1 MGIKFVK
8 KTIGDCFDLING
20 YAFKSNE
27 FISSGNPVIKI
38 KNIKAGYFSEHE
50 FSYVDDNFLITKTE
64 KIVQESDL
72 LISMTGNRH
81 DGTPET
87 WVGKIALFPY
97 KKINNFFLNQRVGA
111 LRVKDNAKI
120 NPIYASYVL
129 SSWEYQQWFIAIAT
143 SSGGQANLSPK
154 QILETEF
161 VFPDKNIQDLIANIL
176 SSFDKKITLNRQINQ
191 TLEQMAQTL
200 FKSWF
205 VDFDPVIDNALD
217 AGNDIPDT
225 LQERA
230 EQRRLL
236 RAKADF
242 KPLPAETRAL
252 FPSEFEESELGW
264 VPKGWE
270 VGSLLELIDIKH
282 GFAFKGEF
290 FTESETPDIL
300 LTPGNVKIGGGF
312 KSDKYKYYSGP
323 VPSEYVFDSDDLF
336 VSMTDLSKISDT
348 LGYAARVPFC
358 SQTNFLHNQRLGKV
372 IFKKHPAAK
381 KEFIYQILIS
391 DRYRNTVLGSAT
403 GTTVKH
409 TSPSKILEHRCC
421 YSLVGRV
428 EQEFDLIV
436 NGLFQRISL
445 NDKNMDVLTKT
456 RDVLLPKLISGELAL
471 DALPEAHELVEAR

>member
-1 MGIKFVK
+1 MREIILRFP
-8 KTIGDCFDLING
+8 
-20 YAFKSNE
+20 
-27 FISSGNPVIKI
+27 FIDIQK
-38 KNIKAGYFSEHE
+38 
-50 FSYVDDNFLITKTE
+50 
-64 KIVQESDL
+64 
-72 LISMTGNRH
+72 
-81 DGTPET
+81 
-87 WVGKIALFPY
+87 KIAAHL
-97 KKINNFFLNQRVGA
+97 K
-111 LRVKDNAKI
+111 
-120 NPIYASYVL
+120 
-129 SSWEYQQWFIAIAT
+129 AID
-143 SSGGQANLSPK
+143 QK
-154 QILETEF
+154 M
-161 VFPDKNIQDLIANIL
+161 
-176 SSFDKKITLNRQINQ
+176 TLNRQINQ

-236 RAKADF
+236 RAKTDF

-252 FPSEFEESELGW
+252 FPSEFEETELGW

-270 VGSLLELIDIKH
+270 VGSISELVDIKH

-290 FTESETPDIL
+290 FTEIETPDIL

-391 DRYRNTVLGSAT
+391 DKYRNTVLGSAT

-421 YSLVGRV
+421 YSLSGYV

-436 NGLFQRISL
+436 KGLFQRISL

-471 DALPEAHELVEAR
+471 DALPEAPELVEAL

>member
-1 MGIKFVK
+1 M
-8 KTIGDCFDLING
+8 
-20 YAFKSNE
+20 
-27 FISSGNPVIKI
+27 VIK
-38 KNIKAGYFSEHE
+38 
-50 FSYVDDNFLITKTE
+50 
-64 KIVQESDL
+64 
-72 LISMTGNRH
+72 
-81 DGTPET
+81 
-87 WVGKIALFPY
+87 
-97 KKINNFFLNQRVGA
+97 
-111 LRVKDNAKI
+111 KDNAKI

-161 VFPDKNIQDLIANIL
+161 EFPDKNIQDLIANIL

-270 VGSLLELIDIKH
+270 YQSFEQSLNNTIGGDWGSEVEDIKH
-282 GFAFKGEF
+282 TQKTKIVRGTDIPELISGRESSAPTRWVESKKFASREIKAG
-290 FTESETPDIL
+290 DIIIE
-300 LTPGNVKIGGGF
+300 VSGGSPTQPTGRSIF
-312 KSDKYKYYSGP
+312 
-323 VPSEYVFDSDDLF
+323 
-336 VSMTDLSKISDT
+336 M
-348 LGYAARVPFC
+348 
-358 SQTNFLHNQRLGKV
+358 SQEIIDRLGGKV
-372 IFKKHPAAK
+372 VPASFCRRFEPKSIPLGLLASIHLNKIYAEGKTWEYQNQSTGIANFQTKYFLEAEQLLIPNHEVLAQFHELVMPLITKAHNSEQIMLAK
-381 KEFIYQILIS
+381 
-391 DRYRNTVLGSAT
+391 V
-403 GTTVKH
+403 
-409 TSPSKILEHRCC
+409 
-421 YSLVGRV
+421 
-428 EQEFDLIV
+428 
-436 NGLFQRISL
+436 
-445 NDKNMDVLTKT
+445 
-456 RDVLLPKLISGELAL
+456 RDTLLPKLISGELVL
-471 DALPEAHELVEAR
+471 DALPELPALAEAR

>member
-161 VFPDKNIQDLIANIL
+161 EFPDKNIQDLIANIL

-252 FPSEFEESELGW
+252 FPSEFEETELGW
-264 VPKGWE
+264 VPKGW
-270 VGSLLELIDIKH
+270 
-282 GFAFKGEF
+282 
-290 FTESETPDIL
+290 
-300 LTPGNVKIGGGF
+300 NVKKLGELVTVKRGGSPRPIQDFLVSDGF
-312 KSDKYKYYSGP
+312 P
-323 VPSEYVFDSDDLF
+323 WV
-336 VSMTDLSKISDT
+336 KISDAT
-348 LGYAARVPFC
+348 ASDSR
-358 SQTNFLHNQRLGKV
+358 FLSTT
-372 IFKKHPAAK
+372 
-381 KEFIYQILIS
+381 KEFIKPEGL
-391 DRYRNTVLGSAT
+391 NKTVLLKKGELILSNSAT
-403 GTTVKH
+403 PGLPKFLELDACIHDGWLYFPEKTHFSDLYLYQLFLEIRSLLVQQGNGSVFTNLKTDILKQHSMVVPTLNVLSVYENQVQQFH
-409 TSPSKILEHRCC
+409 TKIQQVTKETQ
-421 YSLVGRV
+421 SL
-428 EQEFDLIV
+428 QNI
-436 NGLFQRISL
+436 
-445 NDKNMDVLTKT
+445 
-456 RDVLLPKLISGELAL
+456 RDILLPKLISGELAL
-471 DALPEAHELVEAR
+471 DALPEAPELAEAR